1 MSGSVSTIISDLL
14 NGIDHAGGNFVEV
27 LYKRIGLY
35 LDPVFFSMLV
45 IYVIWWGY
53 SIMSAKSTAT
63 PLEAAERLAK
73 AMFIYW
79 LVTNWQP
86 FADSLYTLVQ
96 KIPDILAQRIVKT
109 ISASTGAGGG
119 TDVAGI
125 PAMFD
130 DLYTTTIKVV
140 GQIYTGSLMDI
151 FGGLLSI
158 IIIIFTLLFIGVALA
173 AIIAA
178 KVMLFIVLALGPVW
192 IILALFNYSYRFTDG
207 FLTVCAQLVIQ
218 QVLIYGFLGFYF
230 YMVTLSVNVAENGGG
245 DDIAGKLSHV
255 MPLLLVTLV
264 GFYVLLQIPMIAAVL
279 SGGAPLSTVGAYSGM
294 MRSISGIGQTAR
306 GTYRAG
312 RATYDRG
319 VRPLGRAGESFMRQ
333 STQGRRMLAAA
344 SIQREAAKNA
354 SSL

>member
-1 MSGSVSTIISDLL
+1 MGGSVSTIISDLL

-45 IYVIWWGY
+45 LYVIWWGY
-53 SIMSAKSTAT
+53 SIMAAKSSAS
-63 PLEAAERLAK
+63 PLEAAERLGK

-79 LVTNWQP
+79 MVTNWAP
-86 FADSLYTLVQ
+86 FSDSLYTLVQ
-96 KIPDILAQRIVKT
+96 SIPDILAQRIVKT
-109 ISASTGAGGG
+109 LSVSTGGAG
-119 TDVAGI
+119 TELSGI

-130 DLYTTTIKVV
+130 QLYAAAIKVV
-140 GQIYTGSLMDI
+140 GQIYTGSLMDV

-192 IILALFNYSYRFTDG
+192 IILALFRYSYRFTDG

-230 YMVTLSVNVAENGGG
+230 YMVTLSADVAQNGGG
-245 DDIAGKLSHV
+245 DDIAGKLANV
-255 MPLLLVTLV
+255 MPLLLVTVV
-264 GFYVLLQIPMIAAVL
+264 GFYVLLQIPLIASTL
-279 SGGAPLSTVGAYSGM
+279 TGGSPLSAVGAYSGM
-294 MRSISGIGQTAR
+294 KRSVLG
-306 GTYRAG
+306 AG
-312 RATYDRG
+312 RAVGG
-319 VRPLGRAGESFMRQ
+319 VTRPVGRAGQSFMRQ
-333 STQGRRMLAAA
+333 STQGRRMQAAA
-344 SIQREAAKNA
+344 SIQREAARNA
-354 SSL
+354 SPL

>member
-1 MSGSVSTIISDLL
+1 MGGQVSTIISDLL
-14 NGIDHAGGNFVEV
+14 HGIDHAGGNFVEV

-45 IYVIWWGY
+45 IYFIWYGY
-53 SIMSAKSTAT
+53 SIMSSKSSAS
-63 PLEAAERLAK
+63 PLEAAERLGK

-79 LVTNWQP
+79 IVTNWAP
-86 FADSLYTLVQ
+86 FADSLYVLVQ

-109 ISASTGAGGG
+109 ISASTGGSGV
-119 TDVAGI
+119 DVSGI

-130 DLYTTTIKVV
+130 GLYSTTVKVV

-158 IIIIFTLLFIGVALA
+158 IIIVFTLLFIGVALA
-173 AIIAA
+173 SIIAA

-192 IILALFNYSYRFTDG
+192 LILALFNYSYRFTDG

-218 QVLIYGFLGFYF
+218 QILIYGFLGFYF

-245 DDIAGKLSHV
+245 DDITGKLSHV

-264 GFYVLLQIPMIAAVL
+264 GFYVLLQIPMIAGVL
-279 SGGAPLSTVGAYSGM
+279 AGGAPLSTVGAYSGM
-294 MRSISGIGQTAR
+294 MRSLGGTAQTVRTAF
-306 GTYRAG
+306 
-312 RATYDRG
+312 DKG
-319 VRPLGRAGESFMRQ
+319 VRPVGRAGESFMRQ
-333 STQGRRMLAAA
+333 SDQGRRMLAAA
-344 SIQREAAKNA
+344 SLQREAAKNA
-354 SSL
+354 SSM